1 MADGPASGRNS
12 GDQSRQGTLV
22 TEDAVSAWFLREI
35 LPHESNLMVYLQHN
49 WRNASEIPDL
59 RQEIYVR
66 VFEAAKERFPDNPK
80 NFLFVCARN
89 YLINR
94 VRREQIVP
102 METFADLD
110 VLGLASDAPEPERL
124 LIKREEARRLNAAMT
139 RLPPRTRE
147 AIALAYF
154 EGLTGKE
161 IAKRMGVAPRVASR
175 FIARGT
181 AILADI
187 LRETPGSRSTKS

>member
-1 MADGPASGRNS
+1 MTD
-12 GDQSRQGTLV
+12 
-22 TEDAVSAWFLREI
+22 DAVSTWFLREI
-35 LPHESNLMVYLQHN
+35 LPHESNLMLYLQHN
-49 WRNASEIPDL
+49 WRNASEISDL

-66 VFEAAKERFPDNPK
+66 VFEAAKERLPDNAR

-89 YLINR
+89 HLINR

-124 LIKREEARRLNAAMT
+124 LIKRDEARRLNAAMEK
-139 RLPPRTRE
+139 LPRRTRE
-147 AIALAYF
+147 AVALAYF
-154 EGLTGKE
+154 EGLSGKE
-161 IAKRMGVAPRVASR
+161 IAKRMGVAQRVASR

-181 AILADI
+181 VILADI
-187 LRETPGSRSTKS
+187 LRETSGDGSTKP